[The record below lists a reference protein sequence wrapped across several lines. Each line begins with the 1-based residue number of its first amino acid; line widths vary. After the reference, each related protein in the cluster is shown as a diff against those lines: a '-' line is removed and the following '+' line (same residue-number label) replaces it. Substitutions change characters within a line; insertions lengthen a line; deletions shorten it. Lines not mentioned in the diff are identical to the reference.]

1 MDEEAKDLPA
11 PRGSGSSDGSGE
23 RGGMNITRRQLFPGD
38 KSESPIQQVRPVFL
52 GGGGIKRSVSL
63 YVCLIRACT

>member
-23 RGGMNITRRQLFPGD
+23 RGMNITRRQLLFPVE
-38 KSESPIQQVRPVFL
+38 SESPIQKVRPVFL
-52 GGGGIKRSVSL
+52 GGGGIKRSVPL